1 MAVDVEPLEL
11 GDLGSISIDL
21 GSVAKALQ
29 QIAAHQNATAEKASA
44 SWEEI
49 EKIRAQFEENSGV
62 TAKLTAQVAEM
73 MEKSDAMGR
82 LGAVGGVFRV
92 RNRRDDDWADT
103 SVISAERL
111 RELEGRDFG
120 GLQGKID
127 GHDEVIRDL
136 REKVAGVDPPLA
148 KLELH
153 QSELL
158 SKFAVLENKVS
169 ESGDAVRTV
178 KASWEGTMKPS
189 VDELNGKVKE
199 LASTVS
205 GVVEDVEH
213 VRKDIN
219 QKIFDYVLGIAFLR
233 GILRSCVLI
242 MQYGDSLWS
251 EIRNAVERVNKKEFK
266 EVEQRI
272 ELNSAKWHERSKQ
285 LLTYTRDHILTAVA
299 CEFHQRRLQHHVFS
313 LWFQTQWEAMRRRA
327 AMRKLGKIF
336 HDHQRAAL
344 SRWRRK
350 AEFEGLRE
358 GMESEVSGAKQ
369 EVENLIIQ
377 DIAALRESTSEEMK
391 MKIGPEELERRTNG
405 NSRESVIYRRL
416 GLRVTKGWSPNVSS
430 RSSSSRASSPREM
443 IEGRLIEL
451 REGIEAAFAAVR
463 EMKEVALPREYAT
476 KEMVLQCTRDALELH
491 KLYQQLESAKADRSE
506 MDAAVLETQNH
517 SKQLDASIGGKV
529 ELLTTQLREA
539 EEKSRKLEQC
549 CASTESSLGE
559 QKEVVERMKD
569 TLAKLAEFTQE
580 LIDRFVGEG
589 SVPHDAEH
597 LSNLTYMVRTGGGY
611 EPRHFTTLGASGE
624 TETVINIPSME
635 GEESQIDRS
644 EKCRW
649 VGSNRGPPGRY
660 LKHARSVIERAASAS
675 SSRIRSSSGGRSR
688 SRSRVF
694 RTPPSGGGRSREL
707 IQPAG
712 AAVATPVGRY
722 IRGVGFVHTN

>member
-11 GDLGSISIDL
+11 GDLKSISIDL

-29 QIAAHQNATAEKASA
+29 QIAAHQNATAEKAST

-49 EKIRAQFEENSGV
+49 EKIRTQFEENSGV
-62 TAKLTAQVAEM
+62 TARLTAQVAEM

-82 LGAVGGVFRV
+82 LGAVGGIFRV
-92 RNRRDDDWADT
+92 RVQRDDDWADT
-103 SVISAERL
+103 DVISAERL

-148 KLELH
+148 KLELQ

-178 KASWEGTMKPS
+178 KASWENTMKPS
-189 VDELNGKVKE
+189 VDELSGKVKE

-219 QKIFDYVLGIAFLR
+219 QKIFDYVLGIVFLR

-358 GMESEVSGAKQ
+358 GMESEICIISLFAMGSGRIRMIEDIVYKVSGAKQ
-369 EVENLIIQ
+369 EVENLINK
-377 DIAALRESTSEEMK
+377 DIAILRESTAEEMQ
-391 MKIGPEELERRTNG
+391 MKIGPEELERRTN
-405 NSRESVIYRRL
+405 
-416 GLRVTKGWSPNVSS
+416 
-430 RSSSSRASSPREM
+430 
-443 IEGRLIEL
+443 
-451 REGIEAAFAAVR
+451 
-463 EMKEVALPREYAT
+463 
-476 KEMVLQCTRDALELH
+476 
-491 KLYQQLESAKADRSE
+491 
-506 MDAAVLETQNH
+506 
-517 SKQLDASIGGKV
+517 
-529 ELLTTQLREA
+529 
-539 EEKSRKLEQC
+539 
-549 CASTESSLGE
+549 
-559 QKEVVERMKD
+559 
-569 TLAKLAEFTQE
+569 
-580 LIDRFVGEG
+580 
-589 SVPHDAEH
+589 
-597 LSNLTYMVRTGGGY
+597 
-611 EPRHFTTLGASGE
+611 
-624 TETVINIPSME
+624 
-635 GEESQIDRS
+635 
-644 EKCRW
+644 
-649 VGSNRGPPGRY
+649 
-660 LKHARSVIERAASAS
+660 
-675 SSRIRSSSGGRSR
+675 
-688 SRSRVF
+688 
-694 RTPPSGGGRSREL
+694 
-707 IQPAG
+707 
-712 AAVATPVGRY
+712 
-722 IRGVGFVHTN
+722 

>member
-29 QIAAHQNATAEKASA
+29 QIASHQNATAEKASA

-49 EKIRAQFEENSGV
+49 GASKANQSSANTLDLEWAIFDSSLAVRKKIRAQFEENSGV

-73 MEKSDAMGR
+73 MEKSDVM
-82 LGAVGGVFRV
+82 
-92 RNRRDDDWADT
+92 
-103 SVISAERL
+103 AERL

-148 KLELH
+148 KLELQ

-169 ESGDAVRTV
+169 ESGDAVRTLKV
-178 KASWEGTMKPS
+178 MRKDSGSIPGLASWESTMKPS

-205 GVVEDVEH
+205 GVVEDVQH

-219 QKIFDYVLGIAFLR
+219 QK
-233 GILRSCVLI
+233 
-242 MQYGDSLWS
+242 YGDSLWS

-369 EVENLIIQ
+369 EVENLINK
-377 DIAALRESTSEEMK
+377 DIAILRESTAEEMK
-391 MKIGPEELERRTNG
+391 MKIGPEELERRTNDTLQPLEARIEEVEEWIRHMDTLPPAAAEPPG
-405 NSRESVIYRRL
+405 GEGV
-416 GLRVTKGWSPNVSS
+416 VANVSS

-463 EMKEVALPREYAT
+463 EVKEVALPREYAT

-529 ELLTTQLREA
+529 ELLTAQLREA

-624 TETVINIPSME
+624 TETVINIPSVE
-635 GEESQIDRS
+635 GEESQID
-644 EKCRW
+644 
-649 VGSNRGPPGRY
+649 RY

-675 SSRIRSSSGGRSR
+675 SSRIRSSSAGRSR

-694 RTPPSGGGRSREL
+694 RTPPSGGGRTREL

>member
-73 MEKSDAMGR
+73 MEKSDAM
-82 LGAVGGVFRV
+82 
-92 RNRRDDDWADT
+92 
-103 SVISAERL
+103 AERL

-148 KLELH
+148 KLELQ

-178 KASWEGTMKPS
+178 KASWESTMKPS

-205 GVVEDVEH
+205 GVVEDVQH

-219 QKIFDYVLGIAFLR
+219 QK
-233 GILRSCVLI
+233 
-242 MQYGDSLWS
+242 YGDSLWS

-369 EVENLIIQ
+369 EVENLINK
-377 DIAALRESTSEEMK
+377 DIAILRESTAEEMK

-405 NSRESVIYRRL
+405 
-416 GLRVTKGWSPNVSS
+416 
-430 RSSSSRASSPREM
+430 ASAL
-443 IEGRLIEL
+443 LIE
-451 REGIEAAFAAVR
+451 
-463 EMKEVALPREYAT
+463 
-476 KEMVLQCTRDALELH
+476 
-491 KLYQQLESAKADRSE
+491 RS
-506 MDAAVLETQNH
+506 
-517 SKQLDASIGGKV
+517 
-529 ELLTTQLREA
+529 
-539 EEKSRKLEQC
+539 
-549 CASTESSLGE
+549 
-559 QKEVVERMKD
+559 
-569 TLAKLAEFTQE
+569 
-580 LIDRFVGEG
+580 
-589 SVPHDAEH
+589 
-597 LSNLTYMVRTGGGY
+597 
-611 EPRHFTTLGASGE
+611 
-624 TETVINIPSME
+624 
-635 GEESQIDRS
+635 
-644 EKCRW
+644 
-649 VGSNRGPPGRY
+649 
-660 LKHARSVIERAASAS
+660 
-675 SSRIRSSSGGRSR
+675 
-688 SRSRVF
+688 
-694 RTPPSGGGRSREL
+694 
-707 IQPAG
+707 
-712 AAVATPVGRY
+712 
-722 IRGVGFVHTN
+722 